1 MEKYLIVGLGN
12 PGQAYAR
19 QRHNVGF
26 MTLDAMSR
34 KHNVAFTKHK
44 SKSLIATLR
53 LNNMSVILSKP
64 QTFMNLSGQSVQKLV
79 RYYDIQL
86 NKTLVIFDDL
96 DLPIGGIRLRKSGGS
111 SLWGGLYPLSCMQ
124 SKTAKSTVN

>member
-26 MTLDAMSR
+26 MTLDAISR
-34 KHNVAFTKHK
+34 KHNAAFTKHK
-44 SKSLIATLR
+44 SKSLVASLR

-64 QTFMNLSGQSVQKLV
+64 
-79 RYYDIQL
+79 
-86 NKTLVIFDDL
+86 
-96 DLPIGGIRLRKSGGS
+96 
-111 SLWGGLYPLSCMQ
+111 
-124 SKTAKSTVN
+124 